1 MRIIAGT
8 LKGRRLAAP
17 TWEGLRPTSD
27 KLRETLFNVIADRTE
42 NARFLD
48 GFAGTGAV
56 GLEALSRGA
65 AHVTFIEKDPRA
77 CRLIEENA
85 ERCGVTDGYII
96 VRGGFAGGGVV
107 NDGGARQ
114 KRGDSARRPRP
125 RPGPLGPLAALG
137 PFDVIFL
144 DPPYADPVI
153 ADAMR
158 AAVTWLTPSGLLI
171 VEHAARDPTAEP
183 SGMRLTRDLKSGDS
197 ALAFM
202 ERVGEH
208 A

>member
-27 KLRETLFNVIADRTE
+27 KLRETLFNVIANRME

-65 AHVTFIEKDPRA
+65 AHVTFIEHDPRA
-77 CRLIEENA
+77 CRLIEQNA
-85 ERCGVTDGYII
+85 ARCGVTGGYII
-96 VRGGFAGGGVV
+96 VRGGFGNGGP
-107 NDGGARQ
+107 GGQ
-114 KRGDSARRPRP
+114 KKRGESARRSPS
-125 RPGPLGPLAALG
+125 GPLGQLG

-153 ADAMR
+153 GDAMG
-158 AAVTWLTPSGLLI
+158 AAVTWLSPSGLLI
-171 VEHAARDPTAEP
+171 VEHAARDPIAEP
-183 SGMRLTRDLKSGDS
+183 PGARLTRDLRSGDS

-202 ERVGEH
+202 EKVGE
-208 A
+208 

>member
-17 TWEGLRPTSD
+17 TWDGLRPTSD
-27 KLRETLFNVIADRTE
+27 KLRETLFNVIANRTE

-65 AHVTFIEKDPRA
+65 AHVTFIERDPRA
-77 CRLIEENA
+77 CRLIEQNA
-85 ERCGVTDGYII
+85 ARCGVTDGYII
-96 VRGGFAGGGVV
+96 VRGGFAGHE
-107 NDGGARQ
+107 
-114 KRGDSARRPRP
+114 KRSESARRLPP
-125 RPGPLGPLAALG
+125 LG
-137 PFDVIFL
+137 PFDLIFL

-153 ADAMR
+153 DDAMR
-158 AAVTWLTPSGLLI
+158 SAVTWLAPSGLLI
-171 VEHAARDPTAEP
+171 VEHAARDPIGEP

>member
-17 TWEGLRPTSD
+17 TWDGLRPTSD
-27 KLRETLFNVIADRTE
+27 KLRETLFNVIANRME

-65 AHVTFIEKDPRA
+65 AQVTFIERDPRA

-85 ERCGVTDGYII
+85 ARCGVTGGYII
-96 VRGGFAGGGVV
+96 VRGGFGNGGPAGKK
-107 NDGGARQ
+107 
-114 KRGDSARRPRP
+114 KRDESARRSPSA
-125 RPGPLGPLAALG
+125 PLGQLG

-153 ADAMR
+153 GDAMS
-158 AAVTWLTPSGLLI
+158 AAVTWLSPSGLLI
-171 VEHAARDPTAEP
+171 VEHAARDPIAEP
-183 SGMRLTRDLKSGDS
+183 PGARLTRDLRSGDS

-202 ERVGEH
+202 EKVGE
-208 A
+208 

>member
-27 KLRETLFNVIADRTE
+27 KLRETLFNVIADRME

-65 AHVTFIEKDPRA
+65 AHVTFIERDPRA
-77 CRLIEENA
+77 CKLIEQNA
-85 ERCGVTDGYII
+85 AGCGVTDGYII
-96 VRGGFAGGGVV
+96 VRGGFAGSDDFAARGDGV
-107 NDGGARQ
+107 RQ
-114 KRGDSARRPRP
+114 KRGQSARRSP
-125 RPGPLGPLAALG
+125 PGPIGRWSLG
-137 PFDVIFL
+137 PFDVVFL
-144 DPPYADPVI
+144 DPPYADPVLD
-153 ADAMR
+153 DAMR
-158 AAVTWLTPSGLLI
+158 AAVTWLSPSGLLI
-171 VEHAARDPTAEP
+171 VEHAARDPIAEP
-183 SGMRLTRDLKSGDS
+183 SGARLTRDLRSGDS

-202 ERVGEH
+202 ERVGED

>member
-17 TWEGLRPTSD
+17 TWDGLRPTSD
-27 KLRETLFNVIADRTE
+27 KLRETLFNVIAHRME

-65 AHVTFIEKDPRA
+65 AHVTFIERDPRA
-77 CRLIEENA
+77 CRLIEQNA

-96 VRGGFAGGGVV
+96 VRGGFDGHGGLAG
-107 NDGGARQ
+107 Q
-114 KRGDSARRPRP
+114 KRGESARRSHRP
-125 RPGPLGPLAALG
+125 LG

-153 ADAMR
+153 DDAMR
-158 AAVTWLTPSGLLI
+158 AAVTWLSPSGLLI
-171 VEHAARDPTAEP
+171 VEHAARDPIAEP
-183 SGMRLTRDLKSGDS
+183 SGMRLTRDLRSGDS

-202 ERVGEH
+202 EKVGEN